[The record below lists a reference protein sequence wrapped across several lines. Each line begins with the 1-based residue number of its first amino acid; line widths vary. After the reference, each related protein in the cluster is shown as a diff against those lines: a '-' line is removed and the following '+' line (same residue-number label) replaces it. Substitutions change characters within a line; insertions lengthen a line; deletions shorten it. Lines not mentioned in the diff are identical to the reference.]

1 MRRGLGRRLR
11 RRRASPALVLAVL
24 LLAAVVGAAA
34 LPAAAAAHSALESS
48 DPAAD
53 ASVPVS
59 PRQIVLTFSE
69 APDAE
74 LSLIRVLD
82 AQGAAVPG
90 MSAPQVVPGAS
101 AALQVT
107 PSEPLADGVYTVNWR
122 VVSSVD
128 GHVESGAFAFGV
140 GEQPAPDSAIVVELL
155 HTSPWASALAGVG
168 RWLLYAGLALL
179 VGAATTSLI
188 VYGGRLPGGGVTV
201 LRAAAA
207 VAVAG
212 LVAMVWSQKVLIG
225 APSLLPLFVMRQ
237 GLLLLGL
244 GVALA
249 LCIGAVV
256 LVDLWPAR
264 WSLWLLG
271 AAGAAAV
278 LLHVL
283 AGHAASPSSFQW
295 LNLLAQWVHMTA
307 IGVWVGGLF
316 WLLLGFR
323 GRDAAERGAAVGVF
337 TRLATVVLGVV
348 LLTGLTRA
356 VAEVGSVSGLYDTR
370 YGVTLLAKIALVVGL
385 VGLGALNHFFWAPAV
400 RAASGGAADR
410 RFGLNSRGELGVAL
424 AVLAV
429 TAALSGVAPAR
440 IAAAVPAA
448 SGGSSRPDLRL
459 RQRLRHLRARGAHAH
474 PGGRR
479 SQRLRALGGRLR
491 HRRPAQ
497 DRHRREPEVR
507 AAGAPVGGAGDGGAG
522 QGSRR
527 QLDGRRPGLLRGRP
541 LAGRRR
547 HPGGGQG
554 LGGPARAHRPRGVLS
569 LRRRRRRWADDA
581 AAGRPRPAP
590 VSAGAAPGRFAST
603 RRHGSSRKGGNMR
616 RSATAVLTTAL
627 MVVLLGVLAAP
638 VLAHETASAGA
649 VNLELGWGTEPA
661 YQGQL
666 NTIQLIVTHK
676 ADGDPVNDPGA
687 RLTATVTYGDQRQEF
702 ALTPTYDPEATAP
715 APPGEYA
722 ALVIPTAPGDYTFH
736 VTGKVAGAKV
746 DLKVTSSPKT
756 FSPVEDASA
765 VQFPVKVPAT
775 DQVAERLDKELPRM
789 AAAAEVADM
798 ESQVSS
804 ATTLGY
810 VGIAVGAVGIVL
822 AAVALLA
829 RRRA

>member
-11 RRRASPALVLAVL
+11 RRRLAPPGVLALL

-34 LPAAAAAHSALESS
+34 LPTVAAAHSALESS

-69 APDAE
+69 APDAQ

-82 AQGAAVPG
+82 AQGTAVPG
-90 MSAPQVVPGAS
+90 MSAPQVAPGAS

-107 PSEPLADGVYTVNWR
+107 PAEPLADGVYTVNWR

-188 VYGGRLPGGGVTV
+188 VYGGRLPGGVTV

-264 WSLWLLG
+264 WSLWILG

-348 LLTGLTRA
+348 LLTGLARA

-370 YGVTLLAKIALVVGL
+370 YGVTLLAKIALVAGL

-448 SGGSSRPDLRL
+448 SGGSSGQISASGSDYATSVRVRL
-459 RQRLRHLRARGAHAH
+459 TLT
-474 PGGRR
+474 PG
-479 SQRLRALGGRLR
+479 
-491 HRRPAQ
+491 
-497 DRHRREPEVR
+497 V
-507 AAGAPVGGAGDGGAG
+507 
-522 QGSRR
+522 
-527 QLDGRRPGLLRGRP
+527 
-541 LAGRRR
+541 AGRNEY
-547 HPGGGQG
+547 
-554 LGGPARAHRPRGVLS
+554 VL
-569 LRRRRRRWADDA
+569 WADDYDTGDPLKTVTA
-581 AAGRPRPAP
+581 VSLKCTLPARPSVAPVTVELAKAPDGSWTGGGLDFSVAGRWQVDVAIQEE
-590 VSAGAAPGRFAST
+590 AK
-603 RRHGSSRKGGNMR
+603 GS
-616 RSATAVLTTAL
+616 
-627 MVVLLGVLAAP
+627 VVP
-638 VLAHETASAGA
+638 
-649 VNLELGWGTEPA
+649 LELTVPA
-661 YQGQL
+661 
-666 NTIQLIVTHK
+666 
-676 ADGDPVNDPGA
+676 A
-687 RLTATVTYGDQRQEF
+687 
-702 ALTPTYDPEATAP
+702 
-715 APPGEYA
+715 
-722 ALVIPTAPGDYTFH
+722 
-736 VTGKVAGAKV
+736 
-746 DLKVTSSPKT
+746 SSP
-756 FSPVEDASA
+756 
-765 VQFPVKVPAT
+765 
-775 DQVAERLDKELPRM
+775 
-789 AAAAEVADM
+789 
-798 ESQVSS
+798 
-804 ATTLGY
+804 
-810 VGIAVGAVGIVL
+810 
-822 AAVALLA
+822 
-829 RRRA
+829 

>member
-11 RRRASPALVLAVL
+11 RRRVPPAGVLAFL
-24 LLAAVVGAAA
+24 LFAAVVGAAA

-90 MSAPQVVPGAS
+90 MSAPQVAPGAS
-101 AALQVT
+101 TALQVT

-155 HTSPWASALAGVG
+155 HTSPWATALAGLG

-188 VYGGRLPGGGVTV
+188 VYGGRLPRGGVTV

-244 GVALA
+244 GVALV

-256 LVDLWPAR
+256 LADLWPAR

-271 AAGAAAV
+271 GAGAAAV

-337 TRLATVVLGVV
+337 TRLATAVLGVV
-348 LLTGLTRA
+348 LLTGLARA
-356 VAEVGSVSGLYDTR
+356 AAEVGSVSGFYDTR
-370 YGVTLLAKIALVVGL
+370 YGITLLVKIALVAGL
-385 VGLGALNHFFWAPAV
+385 VGLGALNHFFWAPGV

-429 TAALSGVAPAR
+429 TAVLSGVVPAR
-440 IAAAVPAA
+440 LAAADPATSGGSTGQISASGSDYATSVRVELTLTPGVAGRNDYVLWADDYDTGDPLETVTAVSLKCALPARPSVAPVTVELTKAPDGSWTGGGLDFSVAGRWQVDVAIQEEAKGSVVPLELTVPAA
-448 SGGSSRPDLRL
+448 S
-459 RQRLRHLRARGAHAH
+459 
-474 PGGRR
+474 
-479 SQRLRALGGRLR
+479 
-491 HRRPAQ
+491 
-497 DRHRREPEVR
+497 
-507 AAGAPVGGAGDGGAG
+507 
-522 QGSRR
+522 
-527 QLDGRRPGLLRGRP
+527 
-541 LAGRRR
+541 
-547 HPGGGQG
+547 
-554 LGGPARAHRPRGVLS
+554 
-569 LRRRRRRWADDA
+569 
-581 AAGRPRPAP
+581 
-590 VSAGAAPGRFAST
+590 
-603 RRHGSSRKGGNMR
+603 
-616 RSATAVLTTAL
+616 
-627 MVVLLGVLAAP
+627 
-638 VLAHETASAGA
+638 
-649 VNLELGWGTEPA
+649 
-661 YQGQL
+661 
-666 NTIQLIVTHK
+666 
-676 ADGDPVNDPGA
+676 
-687 RLTATVTYGDQRQEF
+687 
-702 ALTPTYDPEATAP
+702 
-715 APPGEYA
+715 
-722 ALVIPTAPGDYTFH
+722 
-736 VTGKVAGAKV
+736 
-746 DLKVTSSPKT
+746 SP
-756 FSPVEDASA
+756 
-765 VQFPVKVPAT
+765 
-775 DQVAERLDKELPRM
+775 
-789 AAAAEVADM
+789 
-798 ESQVSS
+798 
-804 ATTLGY
+804 
-810 VGIAVGAVGIVL
+810 
-822 AAVALLA
+822 
-829 RRRA
+829 